1 MRSRAWLIVFACA
14 AVLSAPCW
22 AAKEKKTRLYRNE
35 GSGGCAQ
42 APANWNGPAE
52 VANHPGGRF
61 DAPGGDASITFA
73 LSPNQ
78 ARSIVLGQKD
88 AGAQM
93 AALDDFRAAIPNTW
107 RSDHDVSDVKVMQEE
122 AATLDGAAALR
133 IELTYKRARAARRYE
148 IVFALANNEQYAVE
162 YDAAKRSAKR
172 YEDEFREAVNSF
184 QFHCLASG
192 Q

>member
-1 MRSRAWLIVFACA
+1 M
-14 AVLSAPCW
+14 AVLSAPCS
-22 AAKEKKTRLYRNE
+22 AAKAKTKTRLYRNE
-35 GSGGCAQ
+35 GSGFCAQ
-42 APANWNGPAE
+42 VPANWNGPAE
-52 VANHPGGRF
+52 VASHPGGRF

-78 ARSIVLGQKD
+78 AKTIVLGQKD

-93 AALDDFRAAIPNTW
+93 AALEDYREAIPKTW
-107 RSDHDVSDVKVMQEE
+107 RNDSGVSDVKVMQED

-148 IVFALANNEQYAVE
+148 IVFALSNNEQYAVE
-162 YDAAKRSAKR
+162 YDAGKRSAKR
-172 YEDEFREAVNSF
+172 YEDEFREAVSSF